1 MSLNPQV
8 MVGFHQPTILQPM
21 MPQIGVPIPVQQLN
35 SYIMQQAKMG
45 PPKANVPPQRIMSAR
60 MMANQV
66 IKVYFWDN
74 SHQCVS

>member
-1 MSLNPQV
+1 

-45 PPKANVPPQRIMSAR
+45 PPNGPKANVPTQRIMSAR

-66 IKVYFWDN
+66 IKVYF
-74 SHQCVS
+74 